1 MRIAL
6 GLMSGT
12 SLDGVDVALVVTD
25 GARIERLGPART
37 YPYAPAERACL
48 AAALRDASRLAD
60 RAARPGVLAE
70 AERLVTERHAA
81 AVEAFL
87 AEEGAGAALDVIG
100 FHGQTVLHDP
110 SRRLTV
116 QIGDG
121 QALADRL
128 GTAVVWDMR
137 AADVAAGG
145 QGAPL
150 VPVFHRALAEHAGL
164 APPVAFVNVG
174 GVANVTYIGSD
185 GGLLAFDAGPGNAPI
200 DDWMLRRTGTP
211 VDRDGGAA
219 RAGTADEELLRL
231 FMSDPFFSLAPP
243 KSLDRN
249 HFRLAA
255 LEGLSTEDGAATL
268 ARFSASAL
276 AAASRH
282 LPEAPRAWVV
292 CGGGRRN
299 RCLMEELAERLPQPV
314 RSAEEI
320 GIDGDAV
327 EAQAFAYLAVR
338 SLNGDPLT
346 FPGTTGV
353 PRPMAGG
360 IVSRPG
366 ETWSGRSEPARR
378 AGGA

>member
-1 MRIAL
+1 MRTAL

-12 SLDGVDVALVVTD
+12 SLDGIDVALVVTD
-25 GARIERLGPART
+25 GARIERLGAART

-48 AAALRDASRLAD
+48 AAALREASRLAG
-60 RAARPGVLAE
+60 RADRPGILAE
-70 AERLVTERHAA
+70 AERLVTERHVA

-87 AEEGAGAALDVIG
+87 AEAGAGAAIDVIG

-110 SRRLTV
+110 ARRLTV

-150 VPVFHRALAEHAGL
+150 VPVFHRALAERTGL
-164 APPVAFVNVG
+164 APPVAFVNIG
-174 GVANVTYIGSD
+174 GVSNVTFIGSD
-185 GGLLAFDAGPGNAPI
+185 ETLLAFDAGPGNALI
-200 DDWMLRRTGTP
+200 DDWMLRRTGEP
-211 VDRDGGAA
+211 VDRDGGTA

-231 FMSDPFFSLAPP
+231 FMSDPFFSVAPP
-243 KSLDRN
+243 KSLDRD
-249 HFRLAA
+249 HFRIAA
-255 LEGLSTEDGAATL
+255 LDGLSTADGAATL
-268 ARFSASAL
+268 AHFTAASL
-276 AAASRH
+276 AAASSH

-292 CGGGRRN
+292 CGGGRNN
-299 RCLMEELAERLPQPV
+299 RYLMEILAERLPQPV
-314 RSAEEI
+314 RSADDI

-338 SLNGDPLT
+338 ALNGDPIT

-353 PRPMAGG
+353 PRPLAGG

-366 ETWSGRSEPARR
+366 DAWIARSEPAVRSRR
-378 AGGA
+378 A